1 MKINGSI
8 WAGRALLAAFLL
20 SFLMGSAQQP
30 VSLDSCRQMA
40 LKNNKQLRIAEEKVK
55 GAGYTKKSARGAY
68 FPGIDFTGSY
78 MYNQKSISLLESD
91 QYLPTKTF
99 DLASQEYKYNVVT
112 NPGDRAAYIEQ
123 RAAYTVDCRHDPEG
137 GFRVRCT

>member
-40 LKNNKQLRIAEEKVK
+40 LKNNKQLRIAERK
-55 GAGYTKKSARGAY
+55 GERGRLYKKIG
-68 FPGIDFTGSY
+68 
-78 MYNQKSISLLESD
+78 
-91 QYLPTKTF
+91 
-99 DLASQEYKYNVVT
+99 
-112 NPGDRAAYIEQ
+112 
-123 RAAYTVDCRHDPEG
+123 
-137 GFRVRCT
+137 

>member
-68 FPGIDFTGSY
+68 FPGIDFTGAY
-78 MYNQKSISLLESD
+78 MYKVDIAFGVRPIFAYKD
-91 QYLPTKTF
+91 IRF
-99 DLASQEYKYNVVT
+99 SQSRIQV
-112 NPGDRAAYIEQ
+112 
-123 RAAYTVDCRHDPEG
+123 
-137 GFRVRCT
+137 

>member
-40 LKNNKQLRIAEEKVK
+40 LKNNKQLRIAEEK
-55 GAGYTKKSARGAY
+55 
-68 FPGIDFTGSY
+68 
-78 MYNQKSISLLESD
+78 
-91 QYLPTKTF
+91 
-99 DLASQEYKYNVVT
+99 
-112 NPGDRAAYIEQ
+112 
-123 RAAYTVDCRHDPEG
+123 
-137 GFRVRCT
+137 

>member
-40 LKNNKQLRIAEEKVK
+40 LKNNKQLRIAEEK
-55 GAGYTKKSARGAY
+55 GERGRLYKKIG
-68 FPGIDFTGSY
+68 
-78 MYNQKSISLLESD
+78 
-91 QYLPTKTF
+91 
-99 DLASQEYKYNVVT
+99 
-112 NPGDRAAYIEQ
+112 
-123 RAAYTVDCRHDPEG
+123 
-137 GFRVRCT
+137 

>member
-68 FPGIDFTGSY
+68 FPGIICII
-78 MYNQKSISLLESD
+78 KSRYRFWS
-91 QYLPTKTF
+91 PTNIC
-99 DLASQEYKYNVVT
+99 L
-112 NPGDRAAYIEQ
+112 Q
-123 RAAYTVDCRHDPEG
+123 RHSI
-137 GFRVRCT
+137 

>member
-40 LKNNKQLRIAEEKVK
+40 LKNNKQLRIAE
-55 GAGYTKKSARGAY
+55 A
-68 FPGIDFTGSY
+68 I
-78 MYNQKSISLLESD
+78 QKTRLGELISRE
-91 QYLPTKTF
+91 
-99 DLASQEYKYNVVT
+99 
-112 NPGDRAAYIEQ
+112 
-123 RAAYTVDCRHDPEG
+123 
-137 GFRVRCT
+137 

>member
-78 MYNQKSISLLESD
+78 MYIKSRYRFWS
-91 QYLPTKTF
+91 PTNIC
-99 DLASQEYKYNVVT
+99 L
-112 NPGDRAAYIEQ
+112 Q
-123 RAAYTVDCRHDPEG
+123 RHSI
-137 GFRVRCT
+137 